1 MNEFSVQ
8 GQGLKWET
16 SIRIRMINLD
26 MTRHRMLYN
35 REASSMHSKKQMCNR
50 LSLLHQTK
58 EMNLKIKLKRKLRK
72 IKKCK
77 KNRGVCEGSRVG
89 AYNSTVKRISAT
101 GKLKSCS
108 KAIIKLLVI
117 NNCTVYWLHHS
128 SWYNTAT
135 WTFFAKIQSKIRNV
149 TTYIAEQC
157 SENSQQCKDAVD

>member
-1 MNEFSVQ
+1 
-8 GQGLKWET
+8 
-16 SIRIRMINLD
+16 
-26 MTRHRMLYN
+26 
-35 REASSMHSKKQMCNR
+35 MHSKKQMCNR

-101 GKLKSCS
+101 CKLKSCS

-117 NNCTVYWLHHS
+117 NNCTVY
-128 SWYNTAT
+128 
-135 WTFFAKIQSKIRNV
+135 
-149 TTYIAEQC
+149 
-157 SENSQQCKDAVD
+157 